1 MNVKTEDN
9 NRSITIK
16 DVLPRKFPGSRQLLK
31 YFAGLVVAGVFFL
44 ALYST
49 TVIGASPKIDPD
61 DIYSNLYESSV
72 LYDDEGNILSNIYME
87 NGNRINISYDEMP
100 EDLINAV
107 VAIEDKTFWEHNG
120 FNFVRILG
128 AIKESLFSGDG
139 ISGTSTI
146 TQQLARNVYL
156 SDIKQVRSL
165 SRKISEAWYT
175 IQLEA
180 TLSKKDIM
188 EAYLNTIYLGYNS
201 YGVQVA
207 AQSYFNKDAGEL
219 DLLECA
225 ALAALPKSPDAY
237 ALAKTIDGTTA
248 ADEAIDLQ
256 NNIVLYENAD
266 SAVVYNGDVSG
277 SRRNTTLDLMVE
289 QGFISD
295 EERDS
300 AKAESLAE
308 KMDLYTTEHQ
318 SASSYYRDYI
328 VETVIN
334 DLMEKDHMSE
344 EAAKQLV
351 YAGGLTINTT
361 IDSTAQDAVESA
373 FGDMSNFPGVT
384 GISYDDDG
392 NILSDEGNVILYD
405 YDDYFDEDYVFTFRD
420 DEFRFDSEGNMI
432 LAADKRLNFYT
443 TDVNGVTDYSIDFDP
458 MYIIESDGS
467 FYSIEGGTIL
477 VPAAYKTLG
486 DNGDLIIDA
495 SFFDDYPD
503 FFSVEG
509 DTYSVKRG
517 AYTLKQMVRQPQG
530 AMVISDYTNGHIKAM
545 IGGRD
550 TMGQNLYNR
559 ATTPQQPGSS
569 IKPLSIYSTA
579 LQQGADA
586 AESGAPM
593 DFIDYGNDQMTEGYG
608 SYWTAASLIN
618 DAPMVMNG
626 EVWPS
631 NWYNDYRGQMT
642 LRESV
647 EQSVNVNAVRV
658 YQQLGDEAIVEQ
670 LKNFGISTVADDSSE
685 STNDLNPAALALG
698 GMTEGISPLE
708 MSAAYGTFPNEGVY
722 TEPVVYTSVLDR
734 ADKELLTSKPDTKEV
749 MSDGV
754 AFIMS
759 DILRTTVTEG
769 IASAGAV
776 GTQVTA
782 GKTGTTNDQFDVW
795 FCGFTPQYSAAL
807 WIGNDFNIEL
817 TEGSSSAAALWASI
831 MREAT
836 YGMDGSLP
844 SQPSSVINVNGEYFI
859 SGTEEGVVFK
869 SEEKTIDGTFC
880 TESGYLATPWCTSV
894 VEESVEA
901 SDPRTQYYCPI
912 HNQDTE
918 KYPTEQGDPEDPWIK
933 PEGDDPEEPV
943 VDPEEPEEPVTP
955 TPTT

>member
-9 NRSITIK
+9 NRPITIK

-248 ADEAIDLQ
+248 ADEAINLQ
-256 NNIVLYENAD
+256 NNTVLYENAD
-266 SAVVYNGDVSG
+266 STVVYNGDVSG

-467 FYSIEGGTIL
+467 FYSIESGTIL

-734 ADKELLTSKPDTKEV
+734 TDKELLTSKPDTKEV

-869 SEEKTIDGTFC
+869 SEEETIDGTFC

-933 PEGDDPEEPV
+933 PEEDDPEEPV

>member
-9 NRSITIK
+9 NRPITIK

-256 NNIVLYENAD
+256 NNTVLYENAD
-266 SAVVYNGDVSG
+266 STVVYNGDVSG

-467 FYSIEGGTIL
+467 FYSIESGTIL

-734 ADKELLTSKPDTKEV
+734 TDKELLTSKPDTKEV

-869 SEEKTIDGTFC
+869 SEEETIDGTFC

-933 PEGDDPEEPV
+933 PEEDDPEEPV

>member
-9 NRSITIK
+9 NRPITIK

-248 ADEAIDLQ
+248 ADEAINLQ
-256 NNIVLYENAD
+256 NNTVLYENAD
-266 SAVVYNGDVSG
+266 STVVYNGDVSG

-734 ADKELLTSKPDTKEV
+734 TDKELLTSKPDTKEV

-869 SEEKTIDGTFC
+869 SEEETIDGTFC

-933 PEGDDPEEPV
+933 PEEDDPEEPV

>member
-9 NRSITIK
+9 NRPITIK

-256 NNIVLYENAD
+256 NNTVLYENAD
-266 SAVVYNGDVSG
+266 STVVYNGDVSG

-734 ADKELLTSKPDTKEV
+734 TDKELLTSKPDTKEV

-869 SEEKTIDGTFC
+869 SEEETIDGTFC

-933 PEGDDPEEPV
+933 PEEDDPEEPV

>member
-9 NRSITIK
+9 NRPITIK

-248 ADEAIDLQ
+248 ADEAINLQ
-256 NNIVLYENAD
+256 NNTVLYENAD
-266 SAVVYNGDVSG
+266 STVVYNGDVSG

-467 FYSIEGGTIL
+467 FYSIESGTIL

-545 IGGRD
+545 IGGRG

-734 ADKELLTSKPDTKEV
+734 TDKELLTSKPDTKEV

-869 SEEKTIDGTFC
+869 SEEETIDGTFC

-933 PEGDDPEEPV
+933 PEEDDPEEPV

>member
-9 NRSITIK
+9 NRPITIK

-128 AIKESLFSGDG
+128 AIKESLFSGDD

-256 NNIVLYENAD
+256 NNTVLYENAD
-266 SAVVYNGDVSG
+266 STVVYNGDVSG

-734 ADKELLTSKPDTKEV
+734 TDKELLTSKPDTKEV

-869 SEEKTIDGTFC
+869 SEEETIDGTFC

-933 PEGDDPEEPV
+933 PEEDDPEEPV

>member
-9 NRSITIK
+9 NRPITIK

-256 NNIVLYENAD
+256 NNTVLYENAD
-266 SAVVYNGDVSG
+266 STVVYNGDVSG

-734 ADKELLTSKPDTKEV
+734 TDKELLTSKPDTKEV

-776 GTQVTA
+776 ETQVTA

-869 SEEKTIDGTFC
+869 SEEETIDGTFC

-933 PEGDDPEEPV
+933 PEEDDPEEPV

>member
-9 NRSITIK
+9 NRPITIK

-180 TLSKKDIM
+180 TLSKNDIM

-248 ADEAIDLQ
+248 ADEAINLQ
-256 NNIVLYENAD
+256 NNTVLYENAD
-266 SAVVYNGDVSG
+266 STVVYNGDVSG

-734 ADKELLTSKPDTKEV
+734 TDKELLTSKPDTKEV

-869 SEEKTIDGTFC
+869 SEEETIDGTFC

-933 PEGDDPEEPV
+933 PEEDDPEEPV

>member
-266 SAVVYNGDVSG
+266 STVVYNGDVSG

-734 ADKELLTSKPDTKEV
+734 TDKELLTSKPDTKEV

-869 SEEKTIDGTFC
+869 SEEETIDGTFC

-933 PEGDDPEEPV
+933 PEEDDPEEPV